1 MLFCSQ
7 YVLCSFFVS
16 HVEKF
21 GLHFMN
27 HSCHIIYESDWNLIG
42 NFQVVA
48 YSEKCSS
55 WNLHFL
61 HTYYLCYLTLARFC
75 YLPIIF
81 TSIIFY
87 TLSLKLSLLA
97 VNGSFLKSKQ
107 YVDNGC
113 LMARKICW
121 KKVLLS
127 WSSQRPLKKKKNV
140 NGVLCQTWRLALHKW
155 FGRIFFFFFE
165 REREF

>member
-1 MLFCSQ
+1 MKLAFSSHLLFML
-7 YVLCSFFVS
+7 LD
-16 HVEKF
+16 F
-21 GLHFMN
+21 GTLLLF
-27 HSCHIIYESDWNLIG
+27 
-42 NFQVVA
+42 
-48 YSEKCSS
+48 
-55 WNLHFL
+55 
-61 HTYYLCYLTLARFC
+61 TYH
-75 YLPIIF
+75 F

-97 VNGSFLKSKQ
+97 VNSSFLKLKQ

-127 WSSQRPLKKKKNV
+127 WSSQRPLKKKKKKV
-140 NGVLCQTWRLALHKW
+140 NGVVCQTWRLALHKW

-165 REREF
+165 RERERVLTWHLPLIIALYHQTKIPIDFWCKQGLNGLGRS

>member
-97 VNGSFLKSKQ
+97 VNSSFLKSKQ

-127 WSSQRPLKKKKNV
+127 WSSQRPLKKKKKSEWSSMPN
-140 NGVLCQTWRLALHKW
+140 LETCST
-155 FGRIFFFFFE
+155 
-165 REREF
+165 